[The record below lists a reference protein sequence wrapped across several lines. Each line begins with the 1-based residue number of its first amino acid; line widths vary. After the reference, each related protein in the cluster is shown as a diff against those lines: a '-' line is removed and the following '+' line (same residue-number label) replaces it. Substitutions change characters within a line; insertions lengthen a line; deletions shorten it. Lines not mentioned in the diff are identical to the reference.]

1 MIKTLR
7 KKFIAIAMLSTA
19 LVLFVII
26 GAINIANYINT
37 NANLDARL
45 ELIAYNG
52 GTFPDMNYDGNAPA
66 APDNSTE
73 VLDTPAADIFQASDD
88 SAAPDDST
96 ALDGSAAPG
105 NSTAPDDSAA
115 PDDSMVPPAPD
126 SGSYL
131 DDQYGR
137 HGIDKETPFET
148 RYFSVLLYE
157 NGNVSTIDTGKIT
170 SVSTSEAGDYATSLY
185 DKGKTKGFIDQY
197 KYLSVST
204 TNTNGDN
211 MVLYVFINCSKEL
224 MTIRTYAL
232 ASIGISIIG
241 LLVVFILVC
250 YFSKIVTK
258 PMAESYEKQKRF
270 ITDASH
276 EIKTPLTIIDANT
289 EVLEMMEGENEW
301 TVSIRKQIARLT
313 ALTEKLVFLS
323 RMDED
328 STRLE
333 MLEFNISDAILDT
346 AMPFETVAES
356 KGKTLDISVAPD
368 INYTGS
374 ETNIRQMVSLLLDNA
389 IKYSSESGA
398 IRLDFSVAA
407 NGKTKLLSVWNTV
420 DEIEA
425 GKLDYLFE
433 RFYRIDKS
441 RNSKTGGFGI
451 GLSVVQAIVQAHN
464 GKVSAKSED
473 GKSIEF
479 TISL

>member
-19 LVLFVII
+19 LVLFIII

-52 GTFPDMNYDGNAPA
+52 GTFPDMND
-66 APDNSTE
+66 
-73 VLDTPAADIFQASDD
+73 
-88 SAAPDDST
+88 
-96 ALDGSAAPG
+96 DGSAPAVPDI
-105 NSTAPDDSAA
+105 SSEAPDSSTTDMAPAPDGSTVPNDSTVSDGSAA

-126 SGSYL
+126 SGSYF

-157 NGNVSTIDTGKIT
+157 NGNVSTIDTGKIA

-185 DKGKTKGFIDQY
+185 GKGKTKGFIDQY

-241 LLVVFILVC
+241 LLVVFVLVC
-250 YFSKIVTK
+250 FFSKTVTK

-333 MLEFNISDAILDT
+333 MQEFNISDAILDT

-374 ETNIRQMVSLLLDNA
+374 ETNIRQIVSLLLDNA
-389 IKYSSESGA
+389 IKYSSENGS
-398 IRLDFSVAA
+398 IRLNFST
-407 NGKTKLLSVWNTV
+407 NGKLKTLSVWNTV
-420 DEIEA
+420 DEIET

>member
-19 LVLFVII
+19 LVLFIII

-52 GTFPDMNYDGNAPA
+52 GTFPDMND
-66 APDNSTE
+66 
-73 VLDTPAADIFQASDD
+73 
-88 SAAPDDST
+88 
-96 ALDGSAAPG
+96 DGSAPAVPDI
-105 NSTAPDDSAA
+105 SSEAPDSSTTDMAPASDGSTVPNDSTVSDGSAA
-115 PDDSMVPPAPD
+115 PDDSMVPPVPD
-126 SGSYL
+126 SGSHF

-148 RYFSVLLYE
+148 RYFSVLLYK
-157 NGNVSTIDTGKIT
+157 NGNVSTIDTGKIA

-185 DKGKTKGFIDQY
+185 CKGKTKGFIDQY

-241 LLVVFILVC
+241 LLVVFVLVC
-250 YFSKIVTK
+250 FFSKTVTK

-389 IKYSSESGA
+389 IKYSSENGS
-398 IRLDFSVAA
+398 IRLNFST
-407 NGKTKLLSVWNTV
+407 NGKLKILSLWNTV
-420 DEIEA
+420 DEIET

>member
-19 LVLFVII
+19 LVLFIII

-52 GTFPDMNYDGNAPA
+52 GTFPDMND
-66 APDNSTE
+66 
-73 VLDTPAADIFQASDD
+73 
-88 SAAPDDST
+88 
-96 ALDGSAAPG
+96 DGSAPAVPDI
-105 NSTAPDDSAA
+105 SSEAPDSSTTDMAPAPDGSTVPNDSTVSDGSAA

-126 SGSYL
+126 SGSYF

-157 NGNVSTIDTGKIT
+157 NGNVSTIDTGKIA

-185 DKGKTKGFIDQY
+185 GKGKTKGFIDQY

-211 MVLYVFINCSKEL
+211 IVLYVFINCSKEL

-241 LLVVFILVC
+241 LLVVFVLVC
-250 YFSKIVTK
+250 FFSKTVTK

-333 MLEFNISDAILDT
+333 MQEFNISDAILDT

-389 IKYSSESGA
+389 IKYSSENGS
-398 IRLDFSVAA
+398 IRLNFST
-407 NGKTKLLSVWNTV
+407 NGKLKTLSVWNTV
-420 DEIEA
+420 DEIET

>member
-19 LVLFVII
+19 LVLFIII

-52 GTFPDMNYDGNAPA
+52 GTFPDMND
-66 APDNSTE
+66 
-73 VLDTPAADIFQASDD
+73 
-88 SAAPDDST
+88 
-96 ALDGSAAPG
+96 DGSAPAVPDI
-105 NSTAPDDSAA
+105 SSEAPDSSTTDMAPAPDGSTVPNDSTVSDGSTA

-126 SGSYL
+126 SGSYF

-148 RYFSVLLYE
+148 RYFSVLLYA
-157 NGNVSTIDTGKIT
+157 NGNVSTIDTGKIA

-185 DKGKTKGFIDQY
+185 GKGKTKGFIDQY

-241 LLVVFILVC
+241 LLVVFVLVC
-250 YFSKIVTK
+250 FFSKTVTK

-389 IKYSSESGA
+389 IKYSSENGS
-398 IRLDFSVAA
+398 IRLNFSA
-407 NGKTKLLSVWNTV
+407 NGKLKTLSVWNTV
-420 DEIEA
+420 DEIET

>member
-19 LVLFVII
+19 LVLFIII

-52 GTFPDMNYDGNAPA
+52 GTFPDMND
-66 APDNSTE
+66 
-73 VLDTPAADIFQASDD
+73 
-88 SAAPDDST
+88 
-96 ALDGSAAPG
+96 DGSAPAVPDISSEAPDS
-105 NSTAPDDSAA
+105 STTDMAPAPDGSTVPNDSTVSDDSAA

-126 SGSYL
+126 SGSYF

-148 RYFSVLLYE
+148 RYFSVLLYK
-157 NGNVSTIDTGKIT
+157 NGNVSTIDTGKIA

-204 TNTNGDN
+204 TNTNGGN

-241 LLVVFILVC
+241 LLVVFVLVC
-250 YFSKIVTK
+250 FFSKTVTK

-389 IKYSSESGA
+389 IKYSSENGS
-398 IRLDFSVAA
+398 IRLNFSTT
-407 NGKTKLLSVWNTV
+407 GKLKILSVWNTV
-420 DEIEA
+420 DEIET

>member
-7 KKFIAIAMLSTA
+7 NKFIAIAMLSTA

-26 GAINIANYINT
+26 GSINIANYINT

-66 APDNSTE
+66 VPDISSEAPDYSTT
-73 VLDTPAADIFQASDD
+73 DMAP
-88 SAAPDDST
+88 APDGSTVPNDST
-96 ALDGSAAPG
+96 VSDGS
-105 NSTAPDDSAA
+105 TA

-126 SGSYL
+126 SSSYF

-157 NGNVSTIDTGKIT
+157 NGNVSTIDTGKIV

-185 DKGKTKGFIDQY
+185 GKGKTKGFIDQY

-241 LLVVFILVC
+241 LLVVFVLVC
-250 YFSKIVTK
+250 FFSKTVTK

-389 IKYSSESGA
+389 IKYSSENGS
-398 IRLDFSVAA
+398 IRLNFST
-407 NGKTKLLSVWNTV
+407 NGKLKILSVWNTV
-420 DEIEA
+420 DEIET

>member
-19 LVLFVII
+19 LVLFIII

-52 GTFPDMNYDGNAPA
+52 GTFPDMND
-66 APDNSTE
+66 
-73 VLDTPAADIFQASDD
+73 
-88 SAAPDDST
+88 
-96 ALDGSAAPG
+96 DGSAPAVPDI
-105 NSTAPDDSAA
+105 SSEAPDSSTTDMAPAPDGSTVPNDSTVSDGSAA

-126 SGSYL
+126 SGSYF

-157 NGNVSTIDTGKIT
+157 NGNVSTIDTGKIA

-185 DKGKTKGFIDQY
+185 GKGKTKGFIDQY

-204 TNTNGDN
+204 TNTNGDD

-241 LLVVFILVC
+241 LLVVFVLVC
-250 YFSKIVTK
+250 FFSKTVTK

-389 IKYSSESGA
+389 IKYSSENGS
-398 IRLDFSVAA
+398 IRLNFST
-407 NGKTKLLSVWNTV
+407 NGKLKTLSVWNTV
-420 DEIEA
+420 NEIET

>member
-19 LVLFVII
+19 LVLFIII

-52 GTFPDMNYDGNAPA
+52 GTFPDMND
-66 APDNSTE
+66 
-73 VLDTPAADIFQASDD
+73 
-88 SAAPDDST
+88 
-96 ALDGSAAPG
+96 DGSAPAVPDI
-105 NSTAPDDSAA
+105 SSEAPDSSTTDMAPAPDGSTVPNDSTVSDGSAA

-126 SGSYL
+126 SGSYF

-157 NGNVSTIDTGKIT
+157 NGNVSTIDTGKIA

-185 DKGKTKGFIDQY
+185 GKGKTKGFIDQY

-211 MVLYVFINCSKEL
+211 MILYVFINCSKEL

-241 LLVVFILVC
+241 LLVVFVLVC
-250 YFSKIVTK
+250 FFSKTVTK

-301 TVSIRKQIARLT
+301 TVSIRKQIVRLT

-356 KGKTLDISVAPD
+356 KGKTLEISVAPD

-389 IKYSSESGA
+389 IKYSSENGS
-398 IRLDFSVAA
+398 IRLNFST
-407 NGKTKLLSVWNTV
+407 NGKLKILSVWNTV
-420 DEIEA
+420 DEIET

>member
-19 LVLFVII
+19 LVLFIII

-52 GTFPDMNYDGNAPA
+52 GTFPDMND
-66 APDNSTE
+66 
-73 VLDTPAADIFQASDD
+73 
-88 SAAPDDST
+88 
-96 ALDGSAAPG
+96 DGSAPAV
-105 NSTAPDDSAA
+105 SDISSEAPDSSTTDMAPAPDGSTVPNDSTVSDGSAA

-126 SGSYL
+126 SGSYF

-157 NGNVSTIDTGKIT
+157 NGNVSTIDTGKIA
-170 SVSTSEAGDYATSLY
+170 SVSTSEAGSYAASLY
-185 DKGKTKGFIDQY
+185 DKGKTKGFINQY

-204 TNTNGDN
+204 TNTNGDD

-241 LLVVFILVC
+241 LLVVFVLVC
-250 YFSKIVTK
+250 FFSKTVTK

-289 EVLEMMEGENEW
+289 EVLEMMEGEDEW

-389 IKYSSESGA
+389 IKYSSENGS
-398 IRLDFSVAA
+398 IRLNFFT
-407 NGKTKLLSVWNTV
+407 NGKLKILSVWNTV
-420 DEIEA
+420 DEIET

>member
-19 LVLFVII
+19 LVLFIII

-52 GTFPDMNYDGNAPA
+52 GTFPDMNDDGSAPA
-66 APDNSTE
+66 VSDISSEAPNSSTT
-73 VLDTPAADIFQASDD
+73 DM
-88 SAAPDDST
+88 AP
-96 ALDGSAAPG
+96 ALDGSTVP
-105 NSTAPDDSAA
+105 NDSTVSDGSAA

-126 SGSYL
+126 SGCHIN
-131 DDQYGR
+131 DQYSR

-157 NGNVSTIDTGKIT
+157 NGNVSTIDTGKIA

-185 DKGKTKGFIDQY
+185 GKGKTKGFIDQY

-241 LLVVFILVC
+241 LLVVFVLVC
-250 YFSKIVTK
+250 FFSKTVTK

-333 MLEFNISDAILDT
+333 MQEFNISDAILDT

-389 IKYSSESGA
+389 IKYSSENGS
-398 IRLDFSVAA
+398 IRLNFST
-407 NGKTKLLSVWNTV
+407 NGKLKILSVWNTV
-420 DEIEA
+420 DEIET

>member
-19 LVLFVII
+19 LVLFIII
-26 GAINIANYINT
+26 GTINIANYINT

-52 GTFPDMNYDGNAPA
+52 GTFPDMND
-66 APDNSTE
+66 
-73 VLDTPAADIFQASDD
+73 
-88 SAAPDDST
+88 
-96 ALDGSAAPG
+96 DGSAPAVPDI
-105 NSTAPDDSAA
+105 SSEAPDSSTTDMAPAPDGSTVPNDSTVSDGSTA
-115 PDDSMVPPAPD
+115 PDDSMVPPVPD
-126 SGSYL
+126 SGSYF
-131 DDQYGR
+131 DVQYGR

-148 RYFSVLLYE
+148 RYFSVLLYQ
-157 NGNVSTIDTGKIT
+157 NGNVSTIDTGKIA

-185 DKGKTKGFIDQY
+185 GKGKTKGFIDQY

-211 MVLYVFINCSKEL
+211 MILYVFINCSKEL

-241 LLVVFILVC
+241 LLVVFVLVC
-250 YFSKIVTK
+250 FFSKTVTK

-333 MLEFNISDAILDT
+333 MQEFNISDAILDT

-389 IKYSSESGA
+389 IKYSSENGS
-398 IRLDFSVAA
+398 IRLNFST
-407 NGKTKLLSVWNTV
+407 NGKLKLLSVWNTV
-420 DEIEA
+420 DEIET

>member
-19 LVLFVII
+19 LVLFIII

-52 GTFPDMNYDGNAPA
+52 GTFPDMND
-66 APDNSTE
+66 
-73 VLDTPAADIFQASDD
+73 
-88 SAAPDDST
+88 
-96 ALDGSAAPG
+96 DGSAPAVPDISSEAPDS
-105 NSTAPDDSAA
+105 STTDMAPAPDGSTVPNDSTVSDDSAA

-126 SGSYL
+126 SGSYF
-131 DDQYGR
+131 DVQYGR

-148 RYFSVLLYE
+148 RYFSVLLYQ
-157 NGNVSTIDTGKIT
+157 NGNVSTIDTGKIA

-185 DKGKTKGFIDQY
+185 GKGKTKGFIDQY

-204 TNTNGDN
+204 INTNGDN
-211 MVLYVFINCSKEL
+211 MILYVFINCSKEL

-241 LLVVFILVC
+241 LLVVFVLVC
-250 YFSKIVTK
+250 FFSKTVTK

-313 ALTEKLVFLS
+313 SLTEKLVFLS

-389 IKYSSESGA
+389 IKYSSENGS
-398 IRLDFSVAA
+398 IRLNFST
-407 NGKTKLLSVWNTV
+407 NGKLKILSVWNTV
-420 DEIEA
+420 DEIET

>member
-19 LVLFVII
+19 LVLFIII

-52 GTFPDMNYDGNAPA
+52 GTFPDMND
-66 APDNSTE
+66 
-73 VLDTPAADIFQASDD
+73 
-88 SAAPDDST
+88 
-96 ALDGSAAPG
+96 DGSAPAVPDI
-105 NSTAPDDSAA
+105 SSEAPDSSTTDMAPAPDGSTVPNDSTVSDGSTA

-126 SGSYL
+126 SGSYF

-157 NGNVSTIDTGKIT
+157 NGNVSTIDTGKIA

-185 DKGKTKGFIDQY
+185 GKGKTKGFIDQY

-241 LLVVFILVC
+241 LLVVFVLVC
-250 YFSKIVTK
+250 FFSKTVTK

-313 ALTEKLVFLS
+313 TLTEKLVFLS

-389 IKYSSESGA
+389 IKYSSENGS
-398 IRLDFSVAA
+398 IRLNFST
-407 NGKTKLLSVWNTV
+407 NGKLKILSVWNTV
-420 DEIEA
+420 DEIETR
-425 GKLDYLFE
+425 KLDYLFE

>member
-52 GTFPDMNYDGNAPA
+52 GTFPDMNDDGNAPA

-73 VLDTPAADIFQASDD
+73 LPDAPAADIFQASDD
-88 SAAPDDST
+88 SAAPD
-96 ALDGSAAPG
+96 
-105 NSTAPDDSAA
+105 NSTAPGDSAA

-126 SGSYL
+126 SGSHF

-157 NGNVSTIDTGKIT
+157 NGNVSTIDTGKIA
-170 SVSTSEAGDYATSLY
+170 SVSTSEAGSYATSLY
-185 DKGKTKGFIDQY
+185 GKGKTKGFIDQY

-204 TNTNGDN
+204 TNTNGDD

-241 LLVVFILVC
+241 LLVVFVLVC
-250 YFSKIVTK
+250 FFSKTVTK

-356 KGKTLDISVAPD
+356 KGKTLDISVTPD

-389 IKYSSESGA
+389 IKYSSENGS
-398 IRLDFSVAA
+398 IRLNFST
-407 NGKTKLLSVWNTV
+407 NGKLKTLSVWNTV
-420 DEIEA
+420 DEIET

>member
-7 KKFIAIAMLSTA
+7 KKFIAIAMLSIA

-52 GTFPDMNYDGNAPA
+52 GTFPDMNYDGSAPA
-66 APDNSTE
+66 VPDISSEAPDSSTT
-73 VLDTPAADIFQASDD
+73 DMAP
-88 SAAPDDST
+88 APDGSTVPNDST
-96 ALDGSAAPG
+96 VSDG
-105 NSTAPDDSAA
+105 SAA

-126 SGSYL
+126 SGSYF

-148 RYFSVLLYE
+148 RYFSVLLYQ
-157 NGNVSTIDTGKIT
+157 NGNVSTIDTGKIA

-185 DKGKTKGFIDQY
+185 GKGKTKGFIDQY

-204 TNTNGDN
+204 INTNGDN

-241 LLVVFILVC
+241 LLVVFVLVC
-250 YFSKIVTK
+250 FFSKTVTK

-333 MLEFNISDAILDT
+333 MQEFNISDAILDT

-389 IKYSSESGA
+389 IKYSSENGS
-398 IRLDFSVAA
+398 IRLNFST
-407 NGKTKLLSVWNTV
+407 NGKLKLLSVWNTV
-420 DEIEA
+420 DEIET

>member
-19 LVLFVII
+19 LVLFIII

-52 GTFPDMNYDGNAPA
+52 GTFPDMND
-66 APDNSTE
+66 
-73 VLDTPAADIFQASDD
+73 
-88 SAAPDDST
+88 
-96 ALDGSAAPG
+96 DGSAPAVPDI
-105 NSTAPDDSAA
+105 SSEAPDSSTTDMAPAPDGSTVPNDSTVSDGSTA

-126 SGSYL
+126 SGSYF

-148 RYFSVLLYE
+148 RYFSVLLYK
-157 NGNVSTIDTGKIT
+157 NGNVSTIDTGKIA

-185 DKGKTKGFIDQY
+185 NNGKTKGFIDQY
-197 KYLSVST
+197 KYLSVPT
-204 TNTNGDN
+204 TNTNGDD

-241 LLVVFILVC
+241 LLVVFVLVC
-250 YFSKIVTK
+250 FFSKTVTK

-333 MLEFNISDAILDT
+333 MQEFNISDAILDT

-389 IKYSSESGA
+389 IKYSSENGS
-398 IRLDFSVAA
+398 IRLNFST
-407 NGKTKLLSVWNTV
+407 NGKLKILSVWNTV
-420 DEIEA
+420 DEIET

>member
-1 MIKTLR
+1 MIRTLR

-52 GTFPDMNYDGNAPA
+52 GTFPDMNDDGNVPA

-73 VLDTPAADIFQASDD
+73 ALAGSAADMS
-88 SAAPDDST
+88 PGNST
-96 ALDGSAAPG
+96 ALDGS
-105 NSTAPDDSAA
+105 TAPDDSPA
-115 PDDSMVPPAPD
+115 PPAPD
-126 SGSYL
+126 SGSSF
-131 DDQYGR
+131 DDQYGK

-157 NGNVSTIDTGKIT
+157 NGKVSTIDTGRIA
-170 SVSTSEAGDYATSLY
+170 SVSTSEASKYATSLY
-185 DKGKTKGFIDQY
+185 AKGRTKGFIDQY
-197 KYLSVST
+197 KYLSIST
-204 TNTNGDN
+204 TNTSGDD

-224 MTIRTYAL
+224 MTIKTYAL
-232 ASIGISIIG
+232 ASVGISLIG

-250 YFSKIVTK
+250 FFSKTVTK

-301 TVSIRKQIARLT
+301 TESIRKQIARLT
-313 ALTEKLVFLS
+313 SLTEKLVFLS

-328 STRLE
+328 ATRLE
-333 MLEFNISDAILDT
+333 MLDFNISDAILDT
-346 AMPFETVAES
+346 VMPFETVAAS
-356 KGKTLDISVAPD
+356 KGKSLEISVAPD
-368 INYTGS
+368 ISYTGN

-389 IKYSSESGA
+389 IKYSSDNGA
-398 IRLDFSVAA
+398 IRLDFSIGT
-407 NGKTKLLSVWNTV
+407 NGKTKILSVWNTV

-425 GKLDYLFE
+425 GRLDYLFE

>member
-19 LVLFVII
+19 LVLFIII

-52 GTFPDMNYDGNAPA
+52 GTFPDMNDDGNAPA

-73 VLDTPAADIFQASDD
+73 LPDAPAADIFQASDD
-88 SAAPDDST
+88 SAA
-96 ALDGSAAPG
+96 LD
-105 NSTAPDDSAA
+105 NSIAPDDSAA

-126 SGSYL
+126 SGSYF

-157 NGNVSTIDTGKIT
+157 NGNVSTIDTGKIA
-170 SVSTSEAGDYATSLY
+170 SVSTSEAGSYAASLY
-185 DKGKTKGFIDQY
+185 DKGKVKGFIDQY

-204 TNTNGDN
+204 TNTNEDN

-241 LLVVFILVC
+241 LLVVFVLVC
-250 YFSKIVTK
+250 FFSKTVTK

-289 EVLEMMEGENEW
+289 EVLEMMDGENEW

-356 KGKTLDISVAPD
+356 KGKTLDISVTPD

-389 IKYSSESGA
+389 IKYSSENGS
-398 IRLDFSVAA
+398 IRLNFST
-407 NGKTKLLSVWNTV
+407 NGKLKILSVWNTV
-420 DEIEA
+420 DEIET

>member
-1 MIKTLR
+1 MIRTLR

-52 GTFPDMNYDGNAPA
+52 GTFPDMNDDGNVPA

-73 VLDTPAADIFQASDD
+73 ALAGSAADMS
-88 SAAPDDST
+88 PGNST
-96 ALDGSAAPG
+96 ALDGS
-105 NSTAPDDSAA
+105 TAPDDSPA
-115 PDDSMVPPAPD
+115 PPAPD
-126 SGSYL
+126 SGSSF
-131 DDQYGR
+131 DDQYGK

-157 NGNVSTIDTGKIT
+157 NGKVSTIDTGRIA
-170 SVSTSEAGDYATSLY
+170 SVSTSEASEYATSLY
-185 DKGKTKGFIDQY
+185 AKDRTKGFIDQY
-197 KYLSVST
+197 KYLSIST
-204 TNTNGDN
+204 TNTSGDD

-224 MTIRTYAL
+224 MTIKNYAL
-232 ASIGISIIG
+232 ASVGISLIG
-241 LLVVFILVC
+241 LFVVFILVC
-250 YFSKIVTK
+250 FFSKTVTK

-301 TVSIRKQIARLT
+301 TESIRKQIARLT
-313 ALTEKLVFLS
+313 SLTEKLVFLS

-328 STRLE
+328 ATRLE
-333 MLEFNISDAILDT
+333 MLDFNISDAILDT
-346 AMPFETVAES
+346 AMPFETVAAS
-356 KGKTLDISVAPD
+356 KGKSLEISVAPD
-368 INYTGS
+368 ISYTGN

-389 IKYSSESGA
+389 IKYSSDKGA
-398 IRLDFSVAA
+398 IRLDFSIGA
-407 NGKTKLLSVWNTV
+407 NGKTKILSVWNTV

-425 GKLDYLFE
+425 GRLDYLFE

>member
-19 LVLFVII
+19 LVLFIII

-52 GTFPDMNYDGNAPA
+52 GTFPDMND
-66 APDNSTE
+66 
-73 VLDTPAADIFQASDD
+73 
-88 SAAPDDST
+88 
-96 ALDGSAAPG
+96 DGSAPAVPDISSEAPDS
-105 NSTAPDDSAA
+105 STTDMAPAPDGSTVPNDSTVSDDSAA

-126 SGSYL
+126 SGSYF

-157 NGNVSTIDTGKIT
+157 NGNVSTIDTGKIA

-211 MVLYVFINCSKEL
+211 MILYVFINCSKEL

-232 ASIGISIIG
+232 ASVGISIIG
-241 LLVVFILVC
+241 LLVVFVLVC
-250 YFSKIVTK
+250 FFSKTVTK

-301 TVSIRKQIARLT
+301 TESIRKQIARLT
-313 ALTEKLVFLS
+313 SLTEKLVFLS

-356 KGKTLDISVAPD
+356 KGKTLDISVVPD

-389 IKYSSESGA
+389 IKYSSENGS
-398 IRLDFSVAA
+398 IRLNFST
-407 NGKTKLLSVWNTV
+407 NGKLKTLSVWNTV
-420 DEIEA
+420 DEIET

-473 GKSIEF
+473 GKSIKF

>member
-52 GTFPDMNYDGNAPA
+52 GTFPDMNDDGNAPA

-73 VLDTPAADIFQASDD
+73 LPDASAADIFQVSDD
-88 SAAPDDST
+88 SAAPD
-96 ALDGSAAPG
+96 

-115 PDDSMVPPAPD
+115 PDNSMVPPAPD
-126 SGSYL
+126 SDSHF

-157 NGNVSTIDTGKIT
+157 NGNVSTIDTGKIA
-170 SVSTSEAGDYATSLY
+170 SVSTSEAGSYATSLY
-185 DKGKTKGFIDQY
+185 GKGKTKGFIDQY

-204 TNTNGDN
+204 TNTNGDD

-241 LLVVFILVC
+241 LLVVFVLVC
-250 YFSKIVTK
+250 FFSKTVTK

-356 KGKTLDISVAPD
+356 KGKILDISVAPD

-374 ETNIRQMVSLLLDNA
+374 ETNIRQMLSLLLDNA
-389 IKYSSESGA
+389 IKYSSENGS
-398 IRLDFSVAA
+398 IRLNFST
-407 NGKTKLLSVWNTV
+407 NGKLKTLSVWNTV
-420 DEIEA
+420 DEIET

>member
-19 LVLFVII
+19 LVLFIII

-52 GTFPDMNYDGNAPA
+52 GTFPDMNDDGNAPA

-73 VLDTPAADIFQASDD
+73 LPDAPAADIFQASDD
-88 SAAPDDST
+88 SAAPD
-96 ALDGSAAPG
+96 

-126 SGSYL
+126 SGSHF

-157 NGNVSTIDTGKIT
+157 NGNVSTIDTGKIA
-170 SVSTSEAGDYATSLY
+170 SVSTSEAGSYAASLY
-185 DKGKTKGFIDQY
+185 DKGKVKGFIDQY

-241 LLVVFILVC
+241 LLVVFVLVC
-250 YFSKIVTK
+250 FFSKTVTK

-289 EVLEMMEGENEW
+289 EVLEMMDGENEW

-389 IKYSSESGA
+389 IKYSSENGS
-398 IRLDFSVAA
+398 IRLNFST
-407 NGKTKLLSVWNTV
+407 NGKLKTLSVWNTV
-420 DEIEA
+420 DEIET

>member
-19 LVLFVII
+19 LILFIII

-52 GTFPDMNYDGNAPA
+52 GTFPDMNDDGNAPA

-73 VLDTPAADIFQASDD
+73 LPDASAADIFQASDD
-88 SAAPDDST
+88 SAAPD
-96 ALDGSAAPG
+96 

-115 PDDSMVPPAPD
+115 PDNSMVPPAPD
-126 SGSYL
+126 SGSHF

-157 NGNVSTIDTGKIT
+157 NGNVSTIDTGKIA
-170 SVSTSEAGDYATSLY
+170 SVSTSEAGDYAASLY
-185 DKGKTKGFIDQY
+185 GKGKTKGFIDQY

-204 TNTNGDN
+204 TNTNGDD

-241 LLVVFILVC
+241 LLVVFVLVC
-250 YFSKIVTK
+250 FFSKTVTK

-276 EIKTPLTIIDANT
+276 EIKTPLTIFDANT

-374 ETNIRQMVSLLLDNA
+374 ETNIRQIVSLLLDNA
-389 IKYSSESGA
+389 IKYSSENGS
-398 IRLDFSVAA
+398 IRLNFST
-407 NGKTKLLSVWNTV
+407 NGKLKTLSVWNTV
-420 DEIEA
+420 DEIET

-451 GLSVVQAIVQAHN
+451 GLAVVQAIVQAHN

>member
-52 GTFPDMNYDGNAPA
+52 GTFPDMND
-66 APDNSTE
+66 
-73 VLDTPAADIFQASDD
+73 
-88 SAAPDDST
+88 
-96 ALDGSAAPG
+96 DGSAPAVPDI
-105 NSTAPDDSAA
+105 SSEAPDSSTTDMAPAPDGSTVPNDSTVSDGSTA

-126 SGSYL
+126 SGSYF

-148 RYFSVLLYE
+148 RYFSVLLYK
-157 NGNVSTIDTGKIT
+157 NGNVSTIDTGKIA

-185 DKGKTKGFIDQY
+185 NNGKTKGFIDQY
-197 KYLSVST
+197 KYLSVPT
-204 TNTNGDN
+204 TNTNGDD

-241 LLVVFILVC
+241 LLVVFVLVC
-250 YFSKIVTK
+250 FFSKTVTK

-333 MLEFNISDAILDT
+333 MQEFNISDAILDT

-389 IKYSSESGA
+389 IKYSSENGS
-398 IRLDFSVAA
+398 IRLNFST
-407 NGKTKLLSVWNTV
+407 NGKLKILSVWNTV
-420 DEIEA
+420 DEIET

-441 RNSKTGGFGI
+441 RNSKTGGLGI

>member
-19 LVLFVII
+19 LVLFIII
-26 GAINIANYINT
+26 GTINIANYINT

-52 GTFPDMNYDGNAPA
+52 GTFPDMND
-66 APDNSTE
+66 
-73 VLDTPAADIFQASDD
+73 
-88 SAAPDDST
+88 
-96 ALDGSAAPG
+96 DGSAPAVPDI
-105 NSTAPDDSAA
+105 SSEAPDSSTTDMAPAPDGSTVPNDSTVSDGSTA
-115 PDDSMVPPAPD
+115 PDDSMVPPVPD
-126 SGSYL
+126 SGSYF
-131 DDQYGR
+131 DVQYGR

-148 RYFSVLLYE
+148 RYFSVLLYK
-157 NGNVSTIDTGKIT
+157 NGNVSTIDTGKIA

-211 MVLYVFINCSKEL
+211 MILYVFINCSKEL

-241 LLVVFILVC
+241 LLVVFVLVC
-250 YFSKIVTK
+250 FFSKTVTK

-333 MLEFNISDAILDT
+333 MQEFNISDAILDT

-389 IKYSSESGA
+389 IKYSSENGS
-398 IRLDFSVAA
+398 IRLNFST
-407 NGKTKLLSVWNTV
+407 NGKLKLLSVWNTV
-420 DEIEA
+420 DEIET

>member
-52 GTFPDMNYDGNAPA
+52 GTFPDMNDDGNAPA

-73 VLDTPAADIFQASDD
+73 LPDAPAADIFQASDD
-88 SAAPDDST
+88 SAAPD
-96 ALDGSAAPG
+96 

-126 SGSYL
+126 SGSHF

-157 NGNVSTIDTGKIT
+157 NGNVSTIDTGKIA
-170 SVSTSEAGDYATSLY
+170 SVSTSEAGSYAASLY
-185 DKGKTKGFIDQY
+185 GKGKTKGFIDQY

-204 TNTNGDN
+204 TNTNGDD

-241 LLVVFILVC
+241 LLVVFVLVC
-250 YFSKIVTK
+250 FFSKTVTK

-389 IKYSSESGA
+389 IKYSSENGS
-398 IRLDFSVAA
+398 IRLNFST
-407 NGKTKLLSVWNTV
+407 NGKLKTLSVWNTV
-420 DEIEA
+420 DEIET

>member
-52 GTFPDMNYDGNAPA
+52 GTFPDMND
-66 APDNSTE
+66 
-73 VLDTPAADIFQASDD
+73 
-88 SAAPDDST
+88 
-96 ALDGSAAPG
+96 DGSAPAVPDI
-105 NSTAPDDSAA
+105 SSEAPDSSTTDMAPAPDGSTVPNDSTVSDGSTA

-126 SGSYL
+126 SGSYF

-148 RYFSVLLYE
+148 RYFSVLLYK
-157 NGNVSTIDTGKIT
+157 NGNVSTIDTGKIA

-185 DKGKTKGFIDQY
+185 GKGKTKGFIDQY

-224 MTIRTYAL
+224 MTIKTYAI
-232 ASIGISIIG
+232 ASVGISLIG

-250 YFSKIVTK
+250 YFSKIVTR

-389 IKYSSESGA
+389 IKYSSENGS
-398 IRLDFSVAA
+398 IRLNFST
-407 NGKTKLLSVWNTV
+407 NGKLKILSVWNTV
-420 DEIEA
+420 DEIET

>member
-19 LVLFVII
+19 LVLFIII

-52 GTFPDMNYDGNAPA
+52 GTFPDMND
-66 APDNSTE
+66 
-73 VLDTPAADIFQASDD
+73 
-88 SAAPDDST
+88 
-96 ALDGSAAPG
+96 DGSAPAVPDI
-105 NSTAPDDSAA
+105 SSEAPDSSTTDMAPAPDGSTVPNDSTVSDGSAA

-126 SGSYL
+126 SGSYF

-148 RYFSVLLYE
+148 RYFSVLLYA
-157 NGNVSTIDTGKIT
+157 NGNVSTIDTGKIA

-185 DKGKTKGFIDQY
+185 NNGKTKGFIDQY
-197 KYLSVST
+197 KYLSVPT

-241 LLVVFILVC
+241 LLVVFVLVC
-250 YFSKIVTK
+250 FFSKTVTK

-333 MLEFNISDAILDT
+333 MQEFNISDAILDT

-389 IKYSSESGA
+389 IKYSSENGS
-398 IRLDFSVAA
+398 IRLNFST
-407 NGKTKLLSVWNTV
+407 NGKLKILSVWNTV
-420 DEIEA
+420 DEIET

>member
-19 LVLFVII
+19 LVLFIII

-52 GTFPDMNYDGNAPA
+52 GTFPDMND
-66 APDNSTE
+66 
-73 VLDTPAADIFQASDD
+73 
-88 SAAPDDST
+88 
-96 ALDGSAAPG
+96 DGSAPAVPDI
-105 NSTAPDDSAA
+105 SSEAPDSSTTDMAPAPDGSTVPNDSTVSDGSAA
-115 PDDSMVPPAPD
+115 PDDSMVPPVPD
-126 SGSYL
+126 SGSYF
-131 DDQYGR
+131 DVQYGR

-148 RYFSVLLYE
+148 RYFSVLLYQ
-157 NGNVSTIDTGKIT
+157 NGNVSTIDTGKIA

-211 MVLYVFINCSKEL
+211 MILYVFINCSKEL

-241 LLVVFILVC
+241 LLVVFVLVC
-250 YFSKIVTK
+250 FFSKTVTK

-389 IKYSSESGA
+389 IKYSSENGS
-398 IRLDFSVAA
+398 IRLNFST
-407 NGKTKLLSVWNTV
+407 NGKLKLLSVWNTV
-420 DEIEA
+420 DEIET

>member
-52 GTFPDMNYDGNAPA
+52 GTFPDMND
-66 APDNSTE
+66 
-73 VLDTPAADIFQASDD
+73 
-88 SAAPDDST
+88 
-96 ALDGSAAPG
+96 DGSAPAVPDI
-105 NSTAPDDSAA
+105 SSEAPDSSTTDMAPAPDGSTVPNDSTVSDGSTA

-126 SGSYL
+126 SGSYF

-148 RYFSVLLYE
+148 RYFSVLLYA
-157 NGNVSTIDTGKIT
+157 NGNVSTIDTGKIA

-185 DKGKTKGFIDQY
+185 GKGKTKGFIDQY

-241 LLVVFILVC
+241 LLVVFVLVC
-250 YFSKIVTK
+250 FFSKTVTK

-389 IKYSSESGA
+389 IKYSSENGS
-398 IRLDFSVAA
+398 IRLNFSA
-407 NGKTKLLSVWNTV
+407 NGKLKTLSVWNTV
-420 DEIEA
+420 DEIET

>member
-52 GTFPDMNYDGNAPA
+52 GTFPDMND
-66 APDNSTE
+66 
-73 VLDTPAADIFQASDD
+73 
-88 SAAPDDST
+88 
-96 ALDGSAAPG
+96 DGSAPAVPDI
-105 NSTAPDDSAA
+105 SSEAPDSSTTDMAPAPDGSTVPNDSTVSDGSTA

-126 SGSYL
+126 SGSYF

-148 RYFSVLLYE
+148 RYFSVLLYA
-157 NGNVSTIDTGKIT
+157 NGNVSTIDTGKIA
-170 SVSTSEAGDYATSLY
+170 SVSTSDAGDYATSLY
-185 DKGKTKGFIDQY
+185 GKGKTKGFIDQY

-224 MTIRTYAL
+224 ITIRTYAL

-241 LLVVFILVC
+241 LLVVFVLVC
-250 YFSKIVTK
+250 FFSKTVTK

-333 MLEFNISDAILDT
+333 MQEFNISDAILDT

-389 IKYSSESGA
+389 IKYSSENGS
-398 IRLDFSVAA
+398 IRLNFST
-407 NGKTKLLSVWNTV
+407 NGKLKILSVWNTV
-420 DEIEA
+420 DEIET

>member
-19 LVLFVII
+19 LVLFIII

-52 GTFPDMNYDGNAPA
+52 GTFPDMND
-66 APDNSTE
+66 
-73 VLDTPAADIFQASDD
+73 
-88 SAAPDDST
+88 
-96 ALDGSAAPG
+96 DGSAPAVPDI
-105 NSTAPDDSAA
+105 SSEAPDSSTTDMAPAPDGSTVPNDSTVSDGSTA
-115 PDDSMVPPAPD
+115 PDDSMVPPVPD
-126 SGSYL
+126 SGSYF
-131 DDQYGR
+131 DVQYGR

-148 RYFSVLLYE
+148 RYFSVLLYQ
-157 NGNVSTIDTGKIT
+157 NGNVSTIDTGKIA

-211 MVLYVFINCSKEL
+211 MILYVFINCSKEL

-241 LLVVFILVC
+241 LLVVFVLVC
-250 YFSKIVTK
+250 FFSKTVTK

-333 MLEFNISDAILDT
+333 MQEFNISDAILDT

-389 IKYSSESGA
+389 IKYSSENGS
-398 IRLDFSVAA
+398 IRLNFSTT
-407 NGKTKLLSVWNTV
+407 GKLKILSVWNTV
-420 DEIEA
+420 DEIET

>member
-7 KKFIAIAMLSTA
+7 KKFIAIAMLSTS
-19 LVLFVII
+19 LVLFIII

-52 GTFPDMNYDGNAPA
+52 GTFPDMND
-66 APDNSTE
+66 
-73 VLDTPAADIFQASDD
+73 
-88 SAAPDDST
+88 
-96 ALDGSAAPG
+96 DGSAPAVPDI
-105 NSTAPDDSAA
+105 SSEAPDSSTTDMAPTPDGSTVPNDSTVSDGSTA

-126 SGSYL
+126 SGSYF

-148 RYFSVLLYE
+148 RYFSVLLYA
-157 NGNVSTIDTGKIT
+157 NGSVSTIDTGKIA

-185 DKGKTKGFIDQY
+185 GKGKTKGFIDQY

-241 LLVVFILVC
+241 LLVVFVLVC
-250 YFSKIVTK
+250 FFSKTVTK

-389 IKYSSESGA
+389 IKYSSENGS
-398 IRLDFSVAA
+398 IRLNFSA
-407 NGKTKLLSVWNTV
+407 NGKLKTLSVWNTV
-420 DEIEA
+420 DEIET

>member
-19 LVLFVII
+19 LVLFIII

-52 GTFPDMNYDGNAPA
+52 GTFPDMNDDGNAPA

-73 VLDTPAADIFQASDD
+73 LPDASAADIFQASDD
-88 SAAPDDST
+88 SAAPD
-96 ALDGSAAPG
+96 

-115 PDDSMVPPAPD
+115 PDNSMVPPAPD
-126 SGSYL
+126 SGSHF

-148 RYFSVLLYE
+148 RYFSVLLCE
-157 NGNVSTIDTGKIT
+157 NGNVSTIDTGKIA
-170 SVSTSEAGDYATSLY
+170 SVSTSEAGSYAASLY
-185 DKGKTKGFIDQY
+185 GKGKTKGFIDQY

-204 TNTNGDN
+204 TNTNGDD

-241 LLVVFILVC
+241 LLVVFVLVC
-250 YFSKIVTK
+250 FFSKTVTK

-356 KGKTLDISVAPD
+356 KGKTLDISVATD

-389 IKYSSESGA
+389 IKYSSENGS
-398 IRLDFSVAA
+398 IRLNFST
-407 NGKTKLLSVWNTV
+407 NGKLKTLSLWNTV
-420 DEIEA
+420 DEIET

>member
-19 LVLFVII
+19 LVLFIII

-52 GTFPDMNYDGNAPA
+52 GTFPDMND
-66 APDNSTE
+66 
-73 VLDTPAADIFQASDD
+73 
-88 SAAPDDST
+88 
-96 ALDGSAAPG
+96 DGSAPAVPDI
-105 NSTAPDDSAA
+105 SSEAPDSSTTDMAPAPDGSTVPNDSTVSDGSTV

-126 SGSYL
+126 SGSYF

-157 NGNVSTIDTGKIT
+157 NGNVSTIDTGKIA

-185 DKGKTKGFIDQY
+185 GKGKTKGFIDQY
-197 KYLSVST
+197 KYLSVPT

-241 LLVVFILVC
+241 LLVVFVLVC
-250 YFSKIVTK
+250 FFSKTVTK

-328 STRLE
+328 STKLE
-333 MLEFNISDAILDT
+333 MQEFNISDAILDT

-389 IKYSSESGA
+389 IKYSSENGS
-398 IRLDFSVAA
+398 IRLNFST
-407 NGKTKLLSVWNTV
+407 NGKLKILSLWNTV
-420 DEIEA
+420 DEIET

>member
-1 MIKTLR
+1 
-7 KKFIAIAMLSTA
+7 
-19 LVLFVII
+19 
-26 GAINIANYINT
+26 
-37 NANLDARL
+37 
-45 ELIAYNG
+45 
-52 GTFPDMNYDGNAPA
+52 
-66 APDNSTE
+66 
-73 VLDTPAADIFQASDD
+73 
-88 SAAPDDST
+88 
-96 ALDGSAAPG
+96 
-105 NSTAPDDSAA
+105 
-115 PDDSMVPPAPD
+115 
-126 SGSYL
+126 
-131 DDQYGR
+131 
-137 HGIDKETPFET
+137 
-148 RYFSVLLYE
+148 
-157 NGNVSTIDTGKIT
+157 
-170 SVSTSEAGDYATSLY
+170 
-185 DKGKTKGFIDQY
+185 
-197 KYLSVST
+197 
-204 TNTNGDN
+204 
-211 MVLYVFINCSKEL
+211 

-241 LLVVFILVC
+241 LLVVFVLVC
-250 YFSKIVTK
+250 FFSKTVTK

-389 IKYSSESGA
+389 IKYSSENGS
-398 IRLDFSVAA
+398 IRLNFST
-407 NGKTKLLSVWNTV
+407 NGKLKILSLWNTV
-420 DEIEA
+420 DEIET
-425 GKLDYLFE
+425 GKLDYLFD

>member
-19 LVLFVII
+19 LVLFIII

-52 GTFPDMNYDGNAPA
+52 GTFPDMNDDGNAPA

-73 VLDTPAADIFQASDD
+73 LPDAPAADIFQASDD
-88 SAAPDDST
+88 SAAPD
-96 ALDGSAAPG
+96 

-126 SGSYL
+126 SGSYF

-157 NGNVSTIDTGKIT
+157 NGNVSTIDTGKIA
-170 SVSTSEAGDYATSLY
+170 SVSTSEAGSYAASLY
-185 DKGKTKGFIDQY
+185 DKGKVKGFIDQY

-224 MTIRTYAL
+224 MTIRTNAL

-241 LLVVFILVC
+241 LLVVFVLVC
-250 YFSKIVTK
+250 FFSKTVTK

-289 EVLEMMEGENEW
+289 EVLEMMDGENEW

-389 IKYSSESGA
+389 IKYSSENGS
-398 IRLDFSVAA
+398 IRLNFST
-407 NGKTKLLSVWNTV
+407 NGKLKTLSVWNTV
-420 DEIEA
+420 DEIET